1 MAVKNLIFTN
11 NKLETNPLNKKQ
23 MTLKLATLLGVFFM
37 TTFSHAQKASKI
49 QNLESPIE
57 NLTQTTIHD
66 VLIGNQKQVIQLAE
80 AFSEAQ
86 YAWRPMDGVNSV
98 SEALLHVAGGNYF
111 LASKMG
117 FAPPEDVD
125 VMGLTKIT
133 GKENI
138 IAALKKSNEFV
149 LASILMVKNDNLTD
163 EVDFGFAKMSTLAG
177 LLAIME
183 HNGEHKG
190 QLIAY
195 ARSNNVTPPWS
206 LN

>member
-1 MAVKNLIFTN
+1 M
-11 NKLETNPLNKKQ
+11 KKVII
-23 MTLKLATLLGVFFM
+23 ALLFIGGLM
-37 TTFSHAQKASKI
+37 GYSQ
-49 QNLESPIE
+49 E
-57 NLTQTTIHD
+57 NLTQSTIQG
-66 VLIGNQKQVIQLAE
+66 VLAGNQDQVVSLAE
-80 AFSEAQ
+80 TFSEEQ
-86 YAWRPMDGVNSV
+86 YDWRPTEGVNSV
-98 SEALLHVAGGNYF
+98 GEALLHVAGGNYY

-125 VMGLTKIT
+125 MMNLGKIT

-149 LASILMVKNDNLTD
+149 LEKIMLVENDKLTE
-163 EVDFGFAKMSTLAG
+163 EVDFGFAKMNMLGG

-195 ARSNNVTPPWS
+195 ARSNGVTPPWS
-206 LN
+206 K

>member
-1 MAVKNLIFTN
+1 MKMKFLLVLVLTLSFYGVQAQDQLAQSTIQAV
-11 NKLETNPLNKKQ
+11 
-23 MTLKLATLLGVFFM
+23 
-37 TTFSHAQKASKI
+37 
-49 QNLESPIE
+49 
-57 NLTQTTIHD
+57 LT
-66 VLIGNQKQVIQLAE
+66 GNQAQVIQLAE
-80 AFSEAQ
+80 AFSEEQ
-86 YAWRPMDGVNSV
+86 YNWRPSEGVNSV
-98 SEALLHVAGGNYF
+98 GEALLHVAGGNYY

-125 VMGLTKIT
+125 MMNLGKIT

-149 LASILMVKNDNLTD
+149 LDKITKVETASLNE
-163 EVDFGFAKMSTLAG
+163 EVDFGFAKMNKLGG

-195 ARSNNVTPPWS
+195 ARTNGVVPPWS
-206 LN
+206 SK